1 MHPEE
6 EKPKDKADRFVA
18 YILTRIET
26 DKACAASLKR
36 ADNPDTEY
44 QAWEALVPWCNLEQ
58 KREYLPFAI
67 IAAAIARN
75 KPKSNGTHGLGT
87 AIARCYDDGNN
98 SDAAK
103 AKLRRLLAC
112 YSVEEACQI
121 LRPILRLID
130 SRGVSL
136 NYSRLLSQLLRFGD
150 AVRKNWAME
159 FFNAKEGVSDV
170 SLNA

>member
-1 MHPEE
+1 MSAEK
-6 EKPKDKADRFVA
+6 EKPKDKADRFIS
-18 YILTRIET
+18 YILSKIQS
-26 DKACAASLKR
+26 DNACAATLKR

-44 QAWEALVPWCNLEQ
+44 QAWEVLVPWCNLEQ

-75 KPKSNGTHGLGT
+75 KPKANGTHGLGT

-112 YSVEEACQI
+112 DSIEEACQI
-121 LRPILRLID
+121 LRPILCLID

-136 NYSRLLSQLLRFGD
+136 DYSRLLSQLLRFGD

-159 FFNAKEGVSDV
+159 FFSAKEGISDV